1 MIRLYVLFIKS
12 GNHPP
17 YIIANIVGICIE
29 FARQKS
35 AGQRRERNEAEAKG
49 STPAQISLAWMLHK
63 KDFIVPIPGSRKPER
78 IQENLRAADVELKED
93 EYKKIEEELSKIQ
106 IHGNRT
112 DQDIAKLRS
121 MK

>member
-1 MIRLYVLFIKS
+1 
-12 GNHPP
+12 
-17 YIIANIVGICIE
+17 
-29 FARQKS
+29 
-35 AGQRRERNEAEAKG
+35 
-49 STPAQISLAWMLHK
+49 MLHK